1 MKNFFLPGFLVLVII
16 FVAMIAFAE
25 VPKTES
31 AGDAAYLAKVDAA
44 IADPA
49 KADWA
54 ELRKL
59 YLDTSFFDEHGGI
72 FPVPMLEDF
81 GNRAVASNAPEDIKA
96 FKELFRHHYASIG
109 AHQLAYHLARGKDLS
124 FIDRAAELKAL
135 RGIMDV
141 IVKSGNG
148 KKPETAF
155 HTISLDE
162 EYAILRGVLGYEI
175 GKNNSRT
182 INDRIY
188 DLFVVSNASNDTAV
202 MYFDITERMP
212 HARKVMQQ
220 QMELAEKQIDA
231 DRAAAK
237 AAGKPA
243 PLLEK
248 KPAAPD
254 APPKPQDDSDSILGP
269 GK

>member
-16 FVAMIAFAE
+16 FVAMMAFADT
-25 VPKTES
+25 PKGEI

-44 IADPA
+44 MADPA

-72 FPVPMLEDF
+72 FPVPMLDDF
-81 GNRAVASNAPEDIKA
+81 GKRAVESNAPEDIKA

-109 AHQLAYHLARGKDLS
+109 AHQLAYHLSRGKDLS

-182 INDRIY
+182 IDGRIY
-188 DLFVVSNASNDTAV
+188 DLFVVSNASNDTTV
-202 MYFDITERMP
+202 MYFDITDRMP

-220 QMELAEKQIDA
+220 QMDMAEKQIDA
-231 DRAAAK
+231 ERAAAK
-237 AAGKPA
+237 AAGKPD
-243 PLLEK
+243 PLLA
-248 KPAAPD
+248 KPAPAPV
-254 APPKPQDDSDSILGP
+254 KPEDDSDSILGP
-269 GK
+269 GQ